1 MISSGKK
8 DKAYSSKAKNNLPF
22 EEEIKSLLKD
32 KISKDPDKFIEKM
45 LGKFK
50 DHWVFGKRSF
60 MPWQECPDI
69 NPFVNMILT
78 RSGLLPLYTLY
89 LLEDKEMFGNEIIN
103 EIEKRTSAAWSPNPG
118 AIYPL
123 LKELEEKQFVEGRW
137 DMEEE
142 HPRRIYKL
150 TDKGKQE
157 YKVLKIIL
165 EKHLKQAIEIFQS
178 IYNELFSK
186 AEN

>member
-1 MISSGKK
+1 MCSGKK
-8 DKAYSSKAKNNLPF
+8 DKNYSSKEKDNLPF
-22 EEEIKSLLKD
+22 EEEIRKIIKD

-50 DHWVFGKRSF
+50 NHWVFGRRSF
-60 MPWQECPDI
+60 ISWQECPDI

-78 RSGLLPLYTLY
+78 RSGLLPLYTLH
-89 LLEDKEMFGNEIIN
+89 LLEGREMFGNEIIN

-123 LKELEEKQFVEGRW
+123 LKELEERQFVEGRW
-137 DMEEE
+137 NLEEE
-142 HPRRIYKL
+142 HPRRIYRL

-165 EKHLKQAIEIFQS
+165 EKHLKQAIGIFQK
-178 IYNELFSK
+178 IYNELFHK
-186 AEN
+186 V